1 MNPDMLVFNKALPNK
16 DVIDEALSFEVRK
29 LEQTDG
35 ITLSQYSISLS
46 QYLIF
51 FRAEYNRTRA
61 EASRKQRFVD
71 STVTQ
76 LITKEILKQYKTK
89 TDAKAYLVANVEV
102 LSNTVSELETLIYE
116 QHLLEG
122 MDKTITEL
130 IACFKRELTRRENEM
145 YAIRKDR

>member
-51 FRAEYNRTRA
+51 FRSEYNRTRA

-76 LITKEILKQYKTK
+76 LITKDILKQYKTK
-89 TDAKAYLVANVEV
+89 TDAKAYLVSNVEV
-102 LSNTVSELETLIYE
+102 LSNTVSELEILIYE
-116 QHLLEG
+116 QQLLEG